1 MKMYLKL
8 TLNHELAIA
17 SIFLT
22 QKARREAKSTK
33 FKVTP
38 DTTVMHACVCRLV
51 EHNSFECDVFSGPC
65 HWNTNLIL
73 MEINKHAANIPEK
86 CSTFLLLHKF

>member
-1 MKMYLKL
+1 M
-8 TLNHELAIA
+8 
-17 SIFLT
+17 
-22 QKARREAKSTK
+22 K

-73 MEINKHAANIPEK
+73 MEINKHAGMLQ
-86 CSTFLLLHKF
+86 TFQRNVQPFCCYINFEI